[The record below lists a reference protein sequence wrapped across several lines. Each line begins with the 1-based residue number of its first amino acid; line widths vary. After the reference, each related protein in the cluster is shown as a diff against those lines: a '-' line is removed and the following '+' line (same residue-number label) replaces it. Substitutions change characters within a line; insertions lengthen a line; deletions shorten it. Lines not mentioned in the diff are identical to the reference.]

1 MDAPKRNFGEM
12 NPEPQITLDDIAA
25 LNALAN
31 GIIPLDKTDGGAAM
45 VFAGLG
51 AADKYRKG
59 INAEIYEAGLQT
71 ATALAKGKFGR
82 AVGELS
88 AAQIHELL
96 RLLQEQAL
104 PFFKQLRMDVNAA
117 YLSDPGVWQRIGF
130 PGPSTEKGGYPDFDQ
145 PQALPAYA
153 SQTLLHLQQSLGGA
167 SAMTI
172 MNPPNV
178 LPTVHSFLAKPAKM
192 LIGNQW
198 LEAASGEWIDSPDPA
213 TGKTIGKFPAGGKVD
228 VDRAVNAARRAFNG
242 SWRKLTPYERGR
254 LLQEV
259 ASLIEKHDDELA
271 QLITLENGKPLWEA
285 KKEVGTAV
293 SWTEYYAGWTTKL
306 LGDTIPVSL
315 PGQFLNYTIR
325 EPLGVVAGIT
335 PPNYPLTMPL
345 YKAAPALATGNT
357 VILKPSEDTSLVAL
371 RLAELFLEAGFP
383 EGVFNVVTGYGE
395 AAGAA
400 LAEHDDVDKITFTGS
415 TEVGRYLLKA
425 AAGNLK
431 KVSLELGGKSPNIV
445 FADADLEAALKG
457 VFMGIFFCQG
467 EICSAGSRLFVE
479 ETIYD
484 KFVAQLAD
492 MAKAVRLGHGLDPET
507 KMGPLVS
514 RNQQQRVLDYIRIG
528 KEAKASVAAGGK
540 SPDGS
545 LAGGYFVEP
554 TVFAGVTNDMRVA
567 REEIF
572 GPVVCALPFKDLPD
586 AILKGNDTPFGLAA
600 GVWTRDLKKAHQ
612 AAAAL
617 EAGTVWV
624 NCYNAFDNASPWG
637 GFKQS
642 GWGREK
648 GPYGLDLFTQIK
660 SVVINYT

>member
-1 MDAPKRNFGEM
+1 MKETEINLRDVEVFSTIVRA
-12 NPEPQITLDDIAA
+12 
-25 LNALAN
+25 
-31 GIIPLDKTDGGAAM
+31 IIPPDQRDSGAAGVHAG
-45 VFAGLG
+45 VFLAEKARRGP
-51 AADKYRKG
+51 
-59 INAEIYEAGLQT
+59 NAELYASGLETLSSLATTNYSKDLGKLTEAEFSTLLKT
-71 ATALAKGKFGR
+71 L
-82 AVGELS
+82 
-88 AAQIHELL
+88 HEVD
-96 RLLQEQAL
+96 L
-104 PFFKQLRMDVNAA
+104 PFFKLLRMDTSAA

-130 PGPSTEKGGYPDFDQ
+130 PGPSASTGGYPDFAQ
-145 PQALPAYA
+145 L
-153 SQTLLHLQQSLGGA
+153 QTNT
-167 SAMTI
+167 MTTYQ
-172 MNPPNV
+172 V
-178 LPTVHSFLAKPAKM
+178 LPSVQDFLAKPAKM

-198 LEAASGEWIDSPDPA
+198 VEAESGETIDAIDPA
-213 TGKTIGKFPAGGKVD
+213 TGRSIGKFPAGAEID
-228 VDRAVNAARRAFNG
+228 ANRAVAAARRAFNG
-242 SWRKLTPYERGR
+242 SWRKITPYERGR
-254 LLQEV
+254 LLQK
-259 ASLIEKHDDELA
+259 AAALIEKHSDELA

-285 KKEVGTAV
+285 AKEVTTAV

-315 PGQFLNYTIR
+315 PGQFLNYTVR

-357 VILKPSEDTSLVAL
+357 VVIKPSEDTSLVAI

-383 EGVFNVVTGYGE
+383 EGVFNVVTGLGE
-395 AAGAA
+395 TAGAA
-400 LAEHDDVDKITFTGS
+400 LGNHDDVDKITFTGS
-415 TEVGRYLLKA
+415 TDVGRILLRA

-445 FADADLEAALKG
+445 FADADVEAALRG

-479 ETIYD
+479 ESIYES
-484 KFVAQLAD
+484 FVERLGE
-492 MAKAVRLGHGLDPET
+492 MAKAVKMGHGLDPQT

-514 RNQQQRVLDYIRIG
+514 KQQQERVLEYIKIG
-528 KEAKASVAAGGK
+528 NEENAHSLCGGRCL
-540 SPDGS
+540 DES
-545 LAGGYFVEP
+545 LANGFFVAP
-554 TVFAGVTNDMRVA
+554 TVFAGVTNSMRIA

-572 GPVVCALPFKDLPD
+572 GPVVCAIPFKDLPD
-586 AILKGNDTPFGLAA
+586 AVAKGNDSPYGLAA
-600 GVWTRDLKKAHQ
+600 GVWTRDIRKAHQ

-660 SVVINYT
+660 SVIINYT

>member
-1 MDAPKRNFGEM
+1 M
-12 NPEPQITLDDIAA
+12 NNPNPNLDDIAA
-25 LNALAN
+25 LNALAR
-31 GIIPLDKTDGGAAM
+31 GIIPPDETDGGAAI

-51 AADKYRKG
+51 SAGKFRAG
-59 INAEIYEAGLQT
+59 INAEIYAAGLQIA
-71 ATALAKGKFGR
+71 ATLSRERFGS
-82 AVGELS
+82 AVGELN

-96 RLLQEQAL
+96 GLLQEHAL

-130 PGPSTEKGGYPDFDQ
+130 PGPSTESGGYPDFDQ
-145 PQALPAYA
+145 PQTSAACS
-153 SQTLLHLQQSLGGA
+153 SQTLLHMQQSLGGVA
-167 SAMTI
+167 PTMI
-172 MNPPNV
+172 MNTPNT
-178 LPTVHSFLAKPAKM
+178 LPAVQSFLAKPAKM

-198 LEAASGEWIDSPDPA
+198 LEAAGGEWIESPDPA

-242 SWRKLTPYERGR
+242 SWRKISPYERGR
-254 LLQEV
+254 LLQK
-259 ASLIEKHDDELA
+259 AAALIEKHGEELA

-306 LGDTIPVSL
+306 LGDTIPISF
-315 PGQFLNYTIR
+315 PGQFLNYATR

-415 TEVGRYLLKA
+415 TEVGRYLLRA

-457 VFMGIFFCQG
+457 VFMGIFFCQE

-492 MAKAVRLGHGLDPET
+492 MARSVRLGHGLDPET

-514 RNQQQRVLDYIRIG
+514 RNQQERVLDYIRIG
-528 KEAKASVAAGGK
+528 TEGKASVAAGGK
-540 SPDGS
+540 APTGA

-554 TVFAGVTNDMRVA
+554 TVFADVTNDMRIA

-586 AILKGNDTPFGLAA
+586 AIQKGNDTPFGLAA
-600 GVWTRDLKKAHQ
+600 GVWTRDLRKAHQ
-612 AAAAL
+612 SAAAL
-617 EAGTVWV
+617 DAGTVWV

>member
-1 MDAPKRNFGEM
+1 
-12 NPEPQITLDDIAA
+12 
-25 LNALAN
+25 
-31 GIIPLDKTDGGAAM
+31 
-45 VFAGLG
+45 
-51 AADKYRKG
+51 
-59 INAEIYEAGLQT
+59 
-71 ATALAKGKFGR
+71 
-82 AVGELS
+82 
-88 AAQIHELL
+88 
-96 RLLQEQAL
+96 
-104 PFFKQLRMDVNAA
+104 
-117 YLSDPGVWQRIGF
+117 
-130 PGPSTEKGGYPDFDQ
+130 
-145 PQALPAYA
+145 
-153 SQTLLHLQQSLGGA
+153 
-167 SAMTI
+167 
-172 MNPPNV
+172 
-178 LPTVHSFLAKPAKM
+178 M

-198 LEAASGEWIDSPDPA
+198 LEAASGEWIESPDPA
-213 TGKTIGKFPAGGKVD
+213 TGKTIGKFPAGAKVD
-228 VDRAVNAARRAFNG
+228 VDRAVNSARRAFNG
-242 SWRKLTPYERGR
+242 SWRKMSPYERGR
-254 LLQEV
+254 LLQKT
-259 ASLIEKHDDELA
+259 ASLIEKHGDDLA

-395 AAGAA
+395 VAGAA
-400 LAEHDDVDKITFTGS
+400 LAEHDDVDKSTFTGS
-415 TEVGRYLLKA
+415 TEVGRYLLRA

-492 MAKAVRLGHGLDPET
+492 MAKSVRLGHGLDPET

-514 RNQQQRVLDYIRIG
+514 RKQQERVLDYIRIG

-554 TVFAGVTNDMRVA
+554 TVFAGVTNDMRIA

-586 AILKGNDTPFGLAA
+586 AIQKGNDTPFGLAA
-600 GVWTRDLKKAHQ
+600 GVWTRDLTKAHQ

-617 EAGTVWV
+617 DAGTVWV

>member
-1 MDAPKRNFGEM
+1 M
-12 NPEPQITLDDIAA
+12 NT
-25 LNALAN
+25 
-31 GIIPLDKTDGGAAM
+31 GILPS
-45 VFAGLG
+45 V
-51 AADKYRKG
+51 
-59 INAEIYEAGLQT
+59 QT
-71 ATALAKGKFGR
+71 
-82 AVGELS
+82 
-88 AAQIHELL
+88 
-96 RLLQEQAL
+96 
-104 PFFKQLRMDVNAA
+104 
-117 YLSDPGVWQRIGF
+117 
-130 PGPSTEKGGYPDFDQ
+130 
-145 PQALPAYA
+145 
-153 SQTLLHLQQSLGGA
+153 
-167 SAMTI
+167 
-172 MNPPNV
+172 
-178 LPTVHSFLAKPAKM
+178 FLARPGKM
-192 LIGNQW
+192 LIGGQW
-198 LEAASGEWIDSPDPA
+198 VDSATGESISAIDPA
-213 TGKTIGKFPAGGKVD
+213 TGRSIGTFPAGGEAEVNQ
-228 VDRAVNAARRAFNG
+228 AVTAARRAFNG
-242 SWRKLTPYERGR
+242 PWRKISPYERGR
-254 LLQEV
+254 LLQKV
-259 ASLIEKHDDELA
+259 AGLIEKNAEELA

-285 KKEVGTAV
+285 KKEVATAV

-357 VILKPSEDTSLVAL
+357 IIIKPSEDTSLVAV
-371 RLAELFLEAGFP
+371 RLAELFVEAGLP
-383 EGVFNVVTGYGE
+383 EGVFNLVTGYGE
-395 AAGAA
+395 TAGAA
-400 LAEHDDVDKITFTGS
+400 LANHLDVDKITFTGS
-415 TEVGRYLLKA
+415 TDVGRLLVKA
-425 AAGNLK
+425 SAGNLK

-479 ETIYD
+479 QSIYD
-484 KFVAQLAD
+484 TFVARLSD
-492 MAKAVRLGHGLDPET
+492 MAKSVRLGHGLDPDT

-514 RNQQQRVLDYIRIG
+514 REQQARVLEYCRIG
-528 KEAKASVAAGGK
+528 HEAKARAISGGK
-540 SPDGS
+540 APEGP
-545 LAGGYFVEP
+545 LANGFFVEP
-554 TVFAGVTNDMRVA
+554 TVFSDVTNDMRIA

-572 GPVVCALPFKDLPD
+572 GPVVCAIPFRDLPE
-586 AILKGNDTPFGLAA
+586 AIEKGNDTPFGLAA
-600 GVWTRDLKKAHQ
+600 GVWTNDLRKAHQ